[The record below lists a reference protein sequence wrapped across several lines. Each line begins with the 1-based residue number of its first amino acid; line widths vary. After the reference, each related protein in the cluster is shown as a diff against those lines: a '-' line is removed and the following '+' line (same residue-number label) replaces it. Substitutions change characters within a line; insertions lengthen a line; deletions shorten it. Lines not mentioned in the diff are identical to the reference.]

1 MEEKQK
7 NRFKKMAYLLLIV
20 AGCVLACSTIIPNDY
35 LKIAVVL
42 VTLCVGIFGIMKQ
55 LGNSPETKDDK

>member
-7 NRFKKMAYLLLIV
+7 NRFKKMAYILLIV
-20 AGCVLACSTIIPNDY
+20 AGCVLACTTIIPNDY

-42 VTLCVGIFGIMKQ
+42 VTLCVGIFGLMRL
-55 LGNSPETKDDK
+55 LGNSPGTEDDK